1 MRQMKIRKPISA
13 GTFYP
18 QKAEILTHS
27 IQQLLESN
35 PSGGGFRDVKVLIVP
50 QGKMDDVGELYAKA
64 YHTVKG
70 RTYESVIVISYADV
84 EFFNYLSIF
93 SGDDYETPLGQIKLD
108 LLLRDE
114 LADEDDDIYVSE
126 KGHTSD
132 PFIENQL
139 PWLQTVLQPGFKLIP
154 LVMGHFSIELCQEL
168 EKALSEVLTQKS
180 VLVVV
185 AADLVYAGKD
195 SKTAEKLT
203 KEALEIVQNRNFDQ
217 FFNRKWRSQIQ
228 SGALGPL
235 YVGANVGWNLGF
247 KTTKILGQKEV
258 NETRASGEVTVSY
271 FSVAIGR

>member
-1 MRQMKIRKPISA
+1 MRQMKIRKPMSA
-13 GTFYP
+13 GIFYP

-64 YHTVKG
+64 YQTVKG
-70 RTYESVIVISYADV
+70 RAYESVIVISYADV

-93 SGDDYETPLGQIKLD
+93 SGDEYETSLGSIKLD

-154 LVMGHFSIELCQEL
+154 LVMGHFSNELCQEL

-180 VLVVV
+180 VLVVI

-203 KEALEIVQNRNFDQ
+203 KETLEIVQNRNFDQ

-228 SGALGPL
+228 SGAFGPL
-235 YVGANVGWNLGF
+235 YVGTHVGWNLGF